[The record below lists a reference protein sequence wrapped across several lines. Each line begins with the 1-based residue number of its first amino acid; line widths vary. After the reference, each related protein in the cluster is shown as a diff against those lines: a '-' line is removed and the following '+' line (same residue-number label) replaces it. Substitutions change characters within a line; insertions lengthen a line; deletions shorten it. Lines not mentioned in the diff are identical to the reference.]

1 MTPLLLIM
9 PWLNWTIVGL
19 LLTGLLETNFNEIWI
34 KTQQFSYD
42 KMILKMLSAKWQPF
56 CLSLNV
62 LKVPIFFSSV
72 HVRNTSAGIILRM
85 GSATERRRY
94 SVTPPLIGWA
104 HTQNDTYSSNLSS
117 WTKDV
122 QVWWYKTRILV
133 SLLFVL
139 HIIAMPMSII
149 KSLTSPLFAQQFVQ
163 AINKENIQIPY
174 YWPHVKGIPQWLVD
188 SPHKGPVMR
197 TSGSMESIIMCQ
209 HALRK
214 LRPQQNCNFADNIFF
229 YWI

>member
-1 MTPLLLIM
+1 MAAILSQSQCVKSLHILFICTRKKYISWDHSGYGFSQWKDALPCNASSH
-9 PWLNWTIVGL
+9 WLC
-19 LLTGLLETNFNEIWI
+19 
-34 KTQQFSYD
+34 
-42 KMILKMLSAKWQPF
+42 P
-56 CLSLNV
+56 
-62 LKVPIFFSSV
+62 
-72 HVRNTSAGIILRM
+72 H
-85 GSATERRRY
+85 
-94 SVTPPLIGWA
+94 
-104 HTQNDTYSSNLSS
+104 QNDSCISSLSS

-122 QVWWYKTRILV
+122 QVWRYKTRILV

-149 KSLTSPLFAQQFVQ
+149 KSLTSPLFAQQFVH

-174 YWPHVKGIPQWLVD
+174 YWPHVRGIPQWLVD

-229 YWI
+229 YWTCWI